1 MRRVLVTGG
10 AGFIGSH
17 LAERLL
23 ERGEHVTVLDDFSTG
38 RRANLAA
45 VDGHPNLELI
55 EGSVLDGALV
65 ARLVGEVDVVY
76 HLAAAVGVDWVLRHP
91 LRSLE
96 TNILGTENVLR
107 ACAAIEGGRRVLIA
121 STSEV
126 YGKNDKDALT
136 EDDDR
141 VLGSARLSRW
151 FYASAK
157 AIDEAFALAYWHEC
171 RLPVTV
177 VRLFNTVGPR
187 QTGRYGMVVPRF
199 VRWALR
205 GEPLRV
211 FGDGQ
216 QTRCFTNVHDVVRA
230 LIALTETPA
239 AAGEIFN
246 IGKPDEIRIVDLAKR
261 VIELTESA
269 SELKLMPYDA
279 EEAYGERAAGYE
291 DMRRRVPDAS
301 KLFAFTGFRPA
312 IGLEQT
318 LREVIDFEL
327 SAVSDQPSAE
337 DSAERAQDG
346 VAERG
351 AGGAPE
357 RAAGGAPERAAG
369 GAAEFGIRSPLSRGG
384 RGGLGG

>member
-1 MRRVLVTGG
+1 VSRALITGG

-17 LAERLL
+17 LVERLIAQ
-23 ERGEHVTVLDDFSTG
+23 GEHVTVLDNLSTG
-38 RRANLAA
+38 RAENLTA
-45 VDGHPNLELI
+45 VEQHPRFGMV
-55 EGSVLDGALV
+55 EGSVLDAELVERLV
-65 ARLVGEVDVVY
+65 ADADVVY

-96 TNILGTENVLR
+96 TNIQGTEHVLR
-107 ACAAIEGGRRVLIA
+107 ACAERRLRVLIA

-126 YGKNDKDALT
+126 YGKNNKDALG

-157 AIDEAFALAYWHEC
+157 AIDEAFALAYWHER

-187 QTGRYGMVVPRF
+187 QTGVYGMVVPRF

-211 FGDGQ
+211 YGDGQ

-230 LIALTETPA
+230 LVALMDTPS

-246 IGKPDEIRIVDLAKR
+246 IGQPNEIRIVDLAQR
-261 VIELTESA
+261 VIELCESG
-269 SELKLMPYDA
+269 SDVKLVAYDA
-279 EEAYGERAAGYE
+279 DEAYGERAAGYE
-291 DMRRRVPDAS
+291 DMRRRVPNAD
-301 KLFAFTGFRPA
+301 KLYEFTGFRPS
-312 IGLEQT
+312 IGLDQT
-318 LREVIDFEL
+318 LREVIDYEL
-327 SAVSDQPSAE
+327 T
-337 DSAERAQDG
+337 RL
-346 VAERG
+346 
-351 AGGAPE
+351 
-357 RAAGGAPERAAG
+357 
-369 GAAEFGIRSPLSRGG
+369 GAASRS
-384 RGGLGG
+384 

>member
-1 MRRVLVTGG
+1 MPRVLITGG

-17 LAERLL
+17 LVERLL
-23 ERGEHVTVLDDFSTG
+23 ERGEHVTVLDDLSTG

-45 VDGHPNLELI
+45 VEGRQGLELV
-55 EGSVLDGALV
+55 EGSVLDQDLV
-65 ARLVGEVDVVY
+65 SRLVGKVDVVY
-76 HLAAAVGVDWVLRHP
+76 HLAAAVGVDLLLRHP

-96 TNILGTENVLR
+96 TNIQGTEHVLR

-126 YGKNDKDALT
+126 YGKNDKDALS

-157 AIDEAFALAYWHEC
+157 AIDEAFALAYWHER

-177 VRLFNTVGPR
+177 VRLFNTVGAR

-211 FGDGQ
+211 YGDGQ
-216 QTRCFTNVHDVVRA
+216 QTRCFTNVHDVVHA
-230 LIALTETPA
+230 LIALTETPS

-246 IGKPDEIRIVDLAKR
+246 IGQPNEIRIVDLARR
-261 VIELTESA
+261 VIELAES
-269 SELKLMPYDA
+269 SSQLKLVPYDA
-279 EEAYGERAAGYE
+279 EEAHGERAAGFE

-301 KLFAFTGFRPA
+301 KLFAYTGFAPR
-312 IGLEQT
+312 ITLDQT
-318 LREVIDFEL
+318 LREVIDYEL
-327 SAVSDQPSAE
+327 SS
-337 DSAERAQDG
+337 ER
-346 VAERG
+346 EN
-351 AGGAPE
+351 P
-357 RAAGGAPERAAG
+357 
-369 GAAEFGIRSPLSRGG
+369 SPLSRAG